1 MGLKATIAVNTA
13 ISNPT
18 QSEPDRFQAEQ
29 LQANQQV
36 WWLATTP
43 EIYMAMA
50 DQHGVIDNIHGSTY
64 MPQWDE
70 MILSTTPGLTMRTL
84 YYHCTEQHISSVDY
98 KTMQLVAIR
107 TTSVRHLHRQGGQHV
122 NYFLGGHLYPQPP
135 IEDHSNMSLILSK
148 KAEQV
153 VYNITA
159 IEDDTNITQAISVKM
174 SWQQGY
180 MWSFNIPLEIKDVAT
195 TEDPRFRAFLQA
207 LEYTGFQVLQ
217 HLDQQDAG
225 HIQQLLSTLDPK
237 LQSAFSV
244 NATCYGQKTL
254 ERVRGNAS
262 IWNWL
267 RDSKCDFE
275 EWIKEVNNFRQGFNK
290 MDSPAQD
297 INMVDNLAE

>member
-50 DQHGVIDNIHGSTY
+50 DQHGATST
-64 MPQWDE
+64 
-70 MILSTTPGLTMRTL
+70 
-84 YYHCTEQHISSVDY
+84 SSR
-98 KTMQLVAIR
+98 R
-107 TTSVRHLHRQGGQHV
+107 TTCEL
-122 NYFLGGHLYPQPP
+122 FLGGALGHLYPQPQ

-148 KAEQV
+148 KGEQV

-159 IEDDTNITQAISVKM
+159 IEDDTNITQAISMKM

-180 MWSFNIPLEIKDVAT
+180 MWGFNIPVEIKDVAT

-237 LQSAFSV
+237 LQSTFSV

-254 ERVRGNAS
+254 ERVRGNAN

-267 RDSKCDFE
+267 RDNKCDFE

-297 INMVDNLAE
+297 ISMVDNLAE